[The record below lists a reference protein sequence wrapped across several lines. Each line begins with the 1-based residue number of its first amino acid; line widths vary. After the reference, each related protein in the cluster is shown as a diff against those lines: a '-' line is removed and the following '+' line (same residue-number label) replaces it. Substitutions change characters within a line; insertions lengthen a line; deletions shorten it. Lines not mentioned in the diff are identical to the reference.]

1 MKSFKMVIRGIKA
14 AADLVLPRVCVVC
27 GERLLLDERIICL
40 HCLADMP
47 LTHLWEQKHNPMA
60 DRFNAVIQIGLEDAW
75 RRLEWQ
81 IDATQHEGSREKY
94 AFAAALFFYSHE
106 APYRHILYNLKYE
119 GRIDVGHYFGRMLG
133 TKLARSPHF
142 RDVDCVIPVPLHWA
156 RKWKR
161 GYNQAELLAREL
173 ATMLDKPCLPTLEKV
188 RETRPMHGLRP
199 EERRANVLGA
209 YRLCCPETAVAGKRV
224 LVADDI
230 LTTGSTLSEC
240 ARMLK
245 TAGASRVLCVCTAAA
260 RKS

>member
-1 MKSFKMVIRGIKA
+1 MNKLLKLLFPPKCMLCGKVLGEEEEICPSCREKVLLNTAPPRVEKGAFFDKA
-14 AADLVLPRVCVVC
+14 AAGLWYEGDVRKA
-27 GERLLLDERIICL
+27 L
-40 HCLADMP
+40 H
-47 LTHLWEQKHNPMA
+47 
-60 DRFNAVIQIGLEDAW
+60 G
-75 RRLEWQ
+75 
-81 IDATQHEGSREKY
+81 
-94 AFAAALFFYSHE
+94 
-106 APYRHILYNLKYE
+106 LKYHE
-119 GRIDVGHYFGRMLG
+119 KQSYARP
-133 TKLARSPHF
+133 LARVMAYAVRHKLEEEIDLITF
-142 RDVDCVIPVPLHWA
+142 VPTNAATL
-156 RKWKR
+156 RER

-245 TAGASRVLCVCTAAA
+245 TAGASRVLCVCAAAA